1 MKTSLVSTSGK
12 VSVKAVA
19 ESAMLIAL
27 AFILSSFAVFKM
39 PSGGSVTIGSMIPI
53 MLVSLK
59 YPFGWSLTV
68 AMCYSILQMMQ
79 SFYAPP
85 TDTLIYY
92 ALMIALDY
100 VLAFSVLCLA
110 GPIVKML
117 GNKSALR
124 VRLMIATVICF
135 GLRFLCHF
143 VSGII
148 IWGVYAPKG
157 QPVWLYSLIYNGTY
171 MSLEAVISG
180 CILFFAGEKL
190 LDIFIGER
198 S

>member
-1 MKTSLVSTSGK
+1 MKSNSVPMSGK

-19 ESAMLIAL
+19 ESAMLVAL
-27 AFILSSFAVFKM
+27 AFILSTFTVFKLLY
-39 PSGGSVTIGSMIPI
+39 GGSVTIGSMIPI

-68 AMCYSILQMMQ
+68 ALCYSILQMFQ

-85 TDTLIYY
+85 VNTLINYM
-92 ALMIALDY
+92 LMVALDY
-100 VLAFSVLCLA
+100 IVAFSVLCLA
-110 GPIVKML
+110 GPIVNML
-117 GNKSALR
+117 EKKLELR
-124 VRLMIATVICF
+124 IRLMIATVICF

-143 VSGII
+143 ISGII

-157 QPVWLYSLIYNGTY
+157 QPVWLYSLMYNGSY
-171 MSLEAVISG
+171 LGLETIISG
-180 CILFFAGEKL
+180 LILFFAGEKL
-190 LDIFIGER
+190 VAIFAGDR

>member
-1 MKTSLVSTSGK
+1 MKSSFVPSSGK

-19 ESAMLIAL
+19 ESAILVAL
-27 AFILSSFAVFKM
+27 AFILSTFAVFKM

-68 AMCYSILQMMQ
+68 AMCYSVLQMLQ
-79 SFYAPP
+79 QFYAPP

-92 ALMIALDY
+92 ALMIILDY
-100 VLAFSVLCLA
+100 IAAFSVLCLA
-110 GPIVKML
+110 GPIVNIL
-117 GNKSALR
+117 GEKIALR
-124 VRLMIATVICF
+124 TRLMIATVVCF
-135 GLRFLCHF
+135 GLRFICHF

-157 QPVWLYSLIYNGTY
+157 QPIWLYSLIYNGTY
-171 MSLEAVISG
+171 MGLEAVISG
-180 CILFFAGEKL
+180 LILFFAGEKL
-190 LDIFIGER
+190 IAIFINDR